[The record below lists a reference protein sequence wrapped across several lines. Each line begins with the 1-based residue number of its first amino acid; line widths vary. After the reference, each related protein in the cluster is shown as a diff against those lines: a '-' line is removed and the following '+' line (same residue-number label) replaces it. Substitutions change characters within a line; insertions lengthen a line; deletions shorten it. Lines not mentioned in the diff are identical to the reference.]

1 MEQIHPS
8 NLNQT
13 YFENTGFQN
22 NRKKTQNLVIK
33 LSNINQNKKNIT
45 LNEPLR
51 IEKLSDIYLDSFITR
66 RSLLNDEVNRSC
78 FVVSIDEFDIKTSSN
93 ENFLVNKLII
103 PNEKK
108 ELPTGVALIGN
119 DNRSFIHKGKK
130 NNFVSSINPCTL
142 GQLNIQITS
151 LNKETMFQ
159 GDDQDLAIFEFLII
173 PRE

>member
-33 LSNINQNKKNIT
+33 LTNIDENKKNIT

-66 RSLLNDEVNRSC
+66 QADDNNNVHPNFTSC

-103 PNEKK
+103 PNERRGG
-108 ELPTGVALIGN
+108 T
-119 DNRSFIHKGKK
+119 DDQSFIHKGKK

-142 GQLNIQITS
+142 SQLNIQITS
-151 LNKETMFQ
+151 INKRNMFNT
-159 GDDQDLAIFEFLII
+159 DNQDLAIFEFLII

>member
-1 MEQIHPS
+1 MEQNHPS
-8 NLNQT
+8 NLNQS
-13 YFENTGFQN
+13 YFENTGFKN

-33 LSNINQNKKNIT
+33 LSNIDENKKNIT

-66 RSLLNDEVNRSC
+66 QAVTNNQAHPNFTSC

-103 PNEKK
+103 PNERR
-108 ELPTGVALIGN
+108 GGAN
-119 DNRSFIHKGKK
+119 DESFIHKGKK
-130 NNFVSSINPCTL
+130 NNFVSSINPCTVKKL
-142 GQLNIQITS
+142 MIQITS
-151 LNKETMFQ
+151 INKQNMFNA
-159 GDDQDLAIFEFLII
+159 DDEDLAIFEFLII